1 MQTEATRPEWIRVRA
16 AGDTH
21 IGLRDH
27 NEDSVLL
34 RKELGVFVLADGAGG
49 EAAGSTA
56 SALATT
62 AVAHYFERTQAEA
75 RKAPTFDTLGLATE
89 ARRLS
94 ASVHAANDEIHHL
107 AHEGGRYAGMATT
120 VVVAYLPRGAGI
132 LHLAH
137 VGDSRAYRLRSSLLE
152 LLTEDHSLLRDV
164 LELAPNIDDA
174 KAAALP
180 RAVITRALGVEPR
193 VRVTIRSFEVLPGD
207 RFMLCSDGLTDELDD
222 EQLREALLEGK
233 SPEATVALL
242 LEVADAAGAV
252 DNVAALVIDCA
263 ATAASGTRP
272 PVQLRS
278 RSTKRPRP
286 MDADFSYPEVLIIED
301 ETDEEEDDG
310 DADEGDE
317 PELTS
322 EPDAQGE
329 APDAEEPEVD
339 EDASTK
345 EIPGLRMVP
354 EGSATPARMEAVR
367 HFLRPLPASARPHSG
382 ERDPT
387 LRFHRSC
394 KKCGAE
400 FDGTKDNCPNCWDGE

>member
-1 MQTEATRPEWIRVRA
+1 MPTEATRPEWIRVRA

-27 NEDSVLL
+27 NEDAVLL
-34 RKELGVFVLADGAGG
+34 RKELGLFVLADGAGG
-49 EAAGSTA
+49 ESAGSTA

-62 AVAHYFERTQAEA
+62 AIAHYFERTQAEA
-75 RKAPTFDTLGLATE
+75 REAPTFDALGLATE

-107 AHEGGRYAGMATT
+107 SGEGGRYAGMATT
-120 VVVAYLPRGAGI
+120 VVVAYLPQDAGI

-137 VGDSRAYRLRSSLLE
+137 VGDSRAYRLRGSELE

-193 VRVTIRSFEVLPGD
+193 VRVTIRSFEILPGD
-207 RFMLCSDGLTDELDD
+207 RYLLCSDGLTDELDD
-222 EQLREALLEGK
+222 EQLRAALQEGK
-233 SPEATVALL
+233 TPEATVTLL
-242 LEVADAAGAV
+242 LEVAGAAGAV
-252 DNVAALVIDCA
+252 DNVAAVVIDCA
-263 ATAASGTRP
+263 AAAGAEGTRP
-272 PVQLRS
+272 PVRLRS
-278 RSTKRPRP
+278 RSTKRARP
-286 MDADFSYPEVLIIED
+286 TDPDHSYPEVLIIEAGHAGEVD
-301 ETDEEEDDG
+301 EDG
-310 DADEGDE
+310 LSTETASDSDA
-317 PELTS
+317 P
-322 EPDAQGE
+322 PAAQ
-329 APDAEEPEVD
+329 ASAESAVD

-354 EGSATPARMEAVR
+354 EGSATPSRLEAVQ
-367 HFLRPLPASARPHSG
+367 HFLRPLPASALPTSG

-387 LRFHRSC
+387 LRFRRRC
-394 KKCGAE
+394 KKCGSE
-400 FDGTKDNCPNCWDGE
+400 FDGTKDNCPNCWEGG